1 MEQVRIQSLTNCY
14 AYLCHSDK
22 KIKMFGGIIFG
33 ILIYFFLSVSTSLAQ
48 KSVLELEVRQTMLN
62 ATKFMVEEVS
72 TNGGYVS
79 HYLPDFSR
87 RWAEQEA
94 YDTQIMLT
102 YGMTP
107 NMGDVFLN
115 SYNATGDE
123 YYYQSAEKVA
133 QALIWGQHPS
143 GGWDYIVDFA
153 GVTSLKKW
161 YNTIGKNAW
170 GWDEYNHYYG
180 TPTFK
185 NETTTSA
192 ARFLLRIYLEKLDPK
207 FKPALDKT
215 IQHFIRSQYPLG
227 GWPQRYPVSIE
238 LKDYSSNYTF
248 NDDLTWE
255 NMEFLIQCYITLGY
269 EFLLDPIQRG
279 MNFSLVTQL
288 GNPQGGW
295 AEIYDMDIK
304 PAHGRRYE
312 PAALMPG
319 QTIRQIELLIRYY
332 EYTGDRKFLARIPD
346 AFQWLESARLPKD
359 MTVAG
364 KFTHPVFVEVG
375 TNKPLF
381 AHRKGTGV
389 SSGLYYVDYKDGN
402 PLLHYGSKSNL
413 DRSIKNLK
421 EKYNTINALSPEK
434 VVINSPLKN
443 PVSIANKLPQ
453 DFFDYEKGSKNKT
466 LDESEVR
473 TIINSL
479 DTQHRWLIKHEWIS
493 RPYSISATG
502 EETNTAPLSTEGG
515 AQIRDSS
522 DQQYISTQ
530 EYIKNMNQLLIF
542 ISNSN

>member
-1 MEQVRIQSLTNCY
+1 MKSSHIHSFIVFKAQLCNRDHGFINTFKLTLSTL
-14 AYLCHSDK
+14 LC
-22 KIKMFGGIIFG
+22 
-33 ILIYFFLSVSTSLAQ
+33 FLFSVSTTIAQ
-48 KSVLELEVRQTMLN
+48 KKDLNLEIRQAMLD
-62 ATKFMVEEVS
+62 ATKFMVEKVS

-94 YDTQIMLT
+94 YDSQMMLT

-143 GGWDYIVDFA
+143 GGWDYIIDFA
-153 GVTSLKKW
+153 GVPSLKKW

-170 GWDEYNHYYG
+170 GWDEYNHYFG

-185 NETTTSA
+185 NKTTTSA

-207 FKPALDKT
+207 FKPALDKA
-215 IQHFIRSQYPLG
+215 IQHFIKSQYPLG
-227 GWPQRYPVSIE
+227 GWPQRYPVSAE
-238 LKDYSSNYTF
+238 FKDYTSNYTF

-255 NMEFLIQCYITLGY
+255 NMEFLIQCYITLGD
-269 EFLLDPIQRG
+269 ERLLDPIQRG
-279 MNFSLVTQL
+279 MNFSLITQQ

-295 AEIYDMDIK
+295 AEIYDMDIR
-304 PAHGRRYE
+304 PAHGRKYE
-312 PAALMPG
+312 PAALMPD
-319 QTIRQIELLIRYY
+319 QTTRQIDLLMRFY

-346 AFQWLESARLPKD
+346 AFQWLENTRLAQD
-359 MTVAG
+359 MTVGG
-364 KFTHPVFVEVG
+364 KYTHPVFVEVG

-381 AHRKGTGV
+381 AHRKGMGV
-389 SSGLYYVDYKDGN
+389 SSGVYYIDYKDDN
-402 PLLHYGSKSNL
+402 PLLHYGSKVNL
-413 DRSIKNLK
+413 DRSINNLK
-421 EKYNTINALSPEK
+421 EEYKRISALSPEELTK
-434 VVINSPLKN
+434 NSPLK
-443 PVSIANKLPQ
+443 SSGTHFNKLPQ
-453 DFFDYEKGSKNKT
+453 NLFDYDPGKT
-466 LDESEVR
+466 VKMPNESEVR
-473 TIINSL
+473 GIINSL
-479 DTQHRWLIKHEWIS
+479 DAQHRWLIKHEWIS

-515 AQIRDSS
+515 AQIRDTSE
-522 DQQYISTQ
+522 QQYISTG
-530 EYIKNMNQLLIF
+530 EYIKNMNQLLKY